1 MMNALHPL
9 TLAVIAKRGASGPV
23 PVSLY
28 ASSSYAVLM
37 RENYSST
44 HGVRSSGAL
53 VALAPTTDSAI
64 HGLRAFH
71 AYAVLQ

>member
-1 MMNALHPL
+1 MMNAMHPL
-9 TLAVIAKRGASGPV
+9 TLAVIAKRASAGNV

-28 ASSSYAVLM
+28 ASSSYAALM
-37 RENYSST
+37 RENYNST

-53 VALAPTTDSAI
+53 VAIAPTTDSAT

>member
-1 MMNALHPL
+1 MNAMHPL
-9 TLAVIAKRGASGPV
+9 TLAVIAKRTTAGNV

-37 RENYSST
+37 RESYNST
-44 HGVRSSGAL
+44 HGVRSAGTLA
-53 VALAPTTDSAI
+53 VLAPTTNSAT

>member
-1 MMNALHPL
+1 MNALHPL

-37 RENYSST
+37 RENYNST
-44 HGVRSSGAL
+44 QGVRSAG
-53 VALAPTTDSAI
+53 VLAVLSPTTDSAT
-64 HGLRAFH
+64 HGLRAFT